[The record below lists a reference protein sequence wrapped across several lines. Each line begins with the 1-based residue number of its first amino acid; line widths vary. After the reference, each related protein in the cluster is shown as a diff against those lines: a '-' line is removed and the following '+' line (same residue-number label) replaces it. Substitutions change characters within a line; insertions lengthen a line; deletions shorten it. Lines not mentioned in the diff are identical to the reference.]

1 MFIYTDDH
9 KVFEVNEGKI
19 HWKLDIRNE
28 YVGVDEMFVNSG
40 FIFHLF

>member
-1 MFIYTDDH
+1 M
-9 KVFEVNEGKI
+9 KGKYI
-19 HWKLDIRNE
+19 GNLDIRNE